1 MDGLWLKLKELA
13 LPLISYSFG
22 RELKANKRDTKEFKS
37 VYDRGSE
44 GWDFK
49 AFGF

>member
-13 LPLISYSFG
+13 LPLILYSFG

-49 AFGF
+49 A

>member
-1 MDGLWLKLKELA
+1 MIEVVKAEILKLK
-13 LPLISYSFG
+13 Y
-22 RELKANKRDTKEFKS
+22 